1 MKHKSMFNYTKDRE
15 WYVNCLWCLFGLV
28 GILLLPTLFAL
39 VLKDVIKN
47 TYVCSILGEILFI
60 IILVLIYFKDLCKE
74 FNTFINKFRNNFGI
88 CFRYYIT
95 GLLLMFTFN
104 LIIVSF
110 VKDIALNETQVRELL
125 FSHTS
130 YMLFSIVVLAP
141 ITEELVFR
149 KSISTIIKN
158 KWLYAIISGLLFG
171 GAHIMTNILGGTFSL
186 TDLLFIIPYGSFGF
200 MFALMDNKT
209 NTTFS
214 SIMMHSIHNLL
225 NGMLLLQ
232 LHFLGVL

>member
-1 MKHKSMFNYTKDRE
+1 MKRKSMYNYTKDRK
-15 WYVNCLWCLFGLV
+15 WYINFLWCLFALV
-28 GILLLPTLFAL
+28 GILLLPTLFSL
-39 VLKDVIKN
+39 ILKDIIKN
-47 TYVCSILGEILFI
+47 TYICSILGELLFI
-60 IILVLIYFKDLCKE
+60 IILVFVYYKDLCKE
-74 FNTFINKFRNNFGI
+74 FNIFINKFRDNFGI
-88 CFRYYIT
+88 CFKHYIS
-95 GLLLMFTFN
+95 GVLLMFTFN
-104 LIIVSF
+104 LMIVSF
-110 VKDIALNETQVRELL
+110 VKDIALNEAQVRELL
-125 FSHTS
+125 FSHTA

-149 KSISTIIKN
+149 KSISTIVKN
-158 KWLYAIISGLLFG
+158 KWLYALISGLLFG
-171 GAHIMTNILGGTFSL
+171 GAHIMTNVLSGVFALS
-186 TDLLFIIPYGSFGF
+186 DLLFIIPYGSFGF